1 MVQDIKNMTV
11 EFDNSAAKIYSG
23 IFEQFLSSVKKI
35 KRKTNENVF
44 RMQIAKFS
52 HELRGQLEQEAKRI
66 SENYSGKLQEQL
78 EISLTKKINYYLQE
92 FLHKCDAW

>member
-1 MVQDIKNMTV
+1 VQDIKNMTV
-11 EFDNSAAKIYSG
+11 EFDNSAAKIYSRL
-23 IFEQFLSSVKKI
+23 FEQFLSSVKQI

-52 HELRGQLEQEAKRI
+52 DELRGQLEQEAKRV
-66 SENYSGKLQEQL
+66 SANYSGKLQGQL

-92 FLHKCDAW
+92 FQQKCDAW